1 MRYVV
6 FCLIYLYSHWLVLK
20 LMMCENIVWFLLQK
34 SYHYIAL
41 LKTIMRLSLTNM
53 KAADVKD
60 VASSIT
66 TIANEKLKAE
76 KEAAAG
82 KKKGIILNVLLTITS
97 SLVYSFM
104 NVLF

>member
-1 MRYVV
+1 
-6 FCLIYLYSHWLVLK
+6 
-20 LMMCENIVWFLLQK
+20 MCENIVWFLLQK

>member
-1 MRYVV
+1 MA
-6 FCLIYLYSHWLVLK
+6 
-20 LMMCENIVWFLLQK
+20 CENHIWFLLQK

-82 KKKGIILNVLLTITS
+82 KKKGMCTHNHFLNSVLSFVHASGYSGL
-97 SLVYSFM
+97 SLAFSFV
-104 NVLF
+104 NSLF

>member
-1 MRYVV
+1 
-6 FCLIYLYSHWLVLK
+6 
-20 LMMCENIVWFLLQK
+20 
-34 SYHYIAL
+34 
-41 LKTIMRLSLTNM
+41 M

-104 NVLF
+104 NVLFWIRFSWPLALLDQVERRNNLL